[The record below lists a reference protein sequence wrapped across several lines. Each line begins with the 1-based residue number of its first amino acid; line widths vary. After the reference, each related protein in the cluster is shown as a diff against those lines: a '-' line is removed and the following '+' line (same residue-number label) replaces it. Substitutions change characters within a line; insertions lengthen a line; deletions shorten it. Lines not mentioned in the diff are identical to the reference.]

1 MAASKC
7 SFPSLSFT
15 FSIPIPLF
23 AIPFPDLTF
32 SFPFSLTCPL
42 D

>member
-7 SFPSLSFT
+7 SFPTLSFSI
-15 FSIPIPLF
+15 SIPIPAF
-23 AIPFPDLTF
+23 SIPFPDLTF

>member
-7 SFPSLSFT
+7 SFPTLAYT
-15 FSIPIPLF
+15 VSIPLPMF
-23 AIPFPDLTF
+23 AIPFPDLGF